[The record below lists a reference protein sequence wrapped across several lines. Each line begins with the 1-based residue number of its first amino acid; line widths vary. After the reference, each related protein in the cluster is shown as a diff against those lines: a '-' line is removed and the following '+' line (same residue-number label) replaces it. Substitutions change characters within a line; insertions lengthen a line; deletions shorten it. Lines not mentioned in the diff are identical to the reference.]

1 MKDEIKKLCTVPK
14 VARLASQNIIQMRV
28 TLPSGAML
36 LLSSGQEYVTADPAD
51 IEFLSKI
58 KGIII
63 TDVGDAA
70 FRRYYTKLF
79 QELPSVYNEEMPVDE
94 IQDFKWTTEEEQ
106 AVVEELRKRGYTIN
120 PTSIETEKAYAPVGD
135 DKVKA
140 KEIEQASD
148 KMVKETPEKRST
160 SIKSKNTKA
169 RKHKEK

>member
-1 MKDEIKKLCTVPK
+1 
-14 VARLASQNIIQMRV
+14 
-28 TLPSGAML
+28 
-36 LLSSGQEYVTADPAD
+36 
-51 IEFLSKI
+51 
-58 KGIII
+58 
-63 TDVGDAA
+63 
-70 FRRYYTKLF
+70 
-79 QELPSVYNEEMPVDE
+79 MPVDE

-140 KEIEQASD
+140 KEIEQAPD